1 MSWTFGSFLGPVLSG
16 SLVEQAG
23 YYEMCRVLGM
33 LLLLLG
39 SMKIVT
45 DQSSGDLFRFVNQC
59 ICELVKTVPSFACE
73 GFLLIKINRR
83 PLGLDLI
90 L

>member
-1 MSWTFGSFLGPVLSG
+1 MSWTVGSFLGPVLSG

-33 LLLLLG
+33 LLLLSG

-45 DQSSGDLFRFVNQC
+45 DQPSGDLFRFVNQC
-59 ICELVKTVPSFACE
+59 IRELGCSMGSWT
-73 GFLLIKINRR
+73 
-83 PLGLDLI
+83 
-90 L
+90 